1 MTDKIPIDYENISY
15 KPTWDHRRRLIAAVT
30 LFCFVGMGYI
40 IYQNSDS
47 SIAETAFIAL
57 TTLLITVV
65 NGYIFGATMDSK
77 AMITAVT
84 TIKEAAIKSPDTIH
98 KASTNN
104 SVG

>member
-1 MTDKIPIDYENISY
+1 MSEKIPIDYENIPY
-15 KPTWDHRRRLIAAVT
+15 KPTWEHRRRLVAAVT
-30 LFCFVGMGYI
+30 IFCFGGMGYI

-57 TTLLITVV
+57 TTLLVTVV

-77 AMITAVT
+77 AMINAVT
-84 TIKEAAIKSPDTIH
+84 TIKEAAIKSPDTVH
-98 KASTNN
+98 KSSS